1 MTDWL
6 ILAGGAGSRL
16 GQNKAATPIDG
27 RTLLDRART
36 TIDSVDKEATIHVLD
51 QAYPGGPAA
60 AVVAGLARCESAHVG
75 VLAVDMPFA
84 ADALVHVRSAVMEQ
98 PAADVWVPVDSSGRR
113 QWLCAVYRSS
123 ALATAADS
131 VDEWSGRSFASLVSQ
146 LACVDVP
153 IDDSISLLDIDTP
166 DDLRRAREQTN
177 NG

>member
-27 RTLLDRART
+27 RTLLDRARAA
-36 TIDSVDKEATIHVLD
+36 IDSVDEEATIHVLD

-60 AVVAGLARCESAHVG
+60 SGVAGLALCESVHVG

-84 ADALVHVRSAVMEQ
+84 ADALVHVRSAVVEK
-98 PAADVWVPVDSSGRR
+98 PAADAWVPVDGAGRR
-113 QWLCAVYRSS
+113 QWLCAVYRNS

-131 VDEWSGRSFASLVSQ
+131 VDEWAGRSFTSLVGQ
-146 LACVDVP
+146 LACGNVP

-166 DDLRRAREQTN
+166 DDLRRARERTTN
-177 NG
+177 G